1 MYKKI
6 LILFI
11 IIIPTCLIAQRKVHE
26 IGLFGG
32 VAYYMGD
39 LNQRKLF
46 YDVQPTYSFI
56 YKINLNSRYGFRF
69 NAALAS
75 LRGSDSKSDNGYQ
88 QQRNHSFSIPLSE
101 FAAMFEFNF
110 LPYKPES
117 QYEYFSPYVMI
128 GLGVMIFPTD
138 GDIIPVQPVVP
149 FGIGMKY
156 AINKRLGVAAEWS
169 YRKTFTDYIDQLPA
183 DTYTETAS
191 IDNKQR
197 SYMSSKDWYSFAGI
211 SFTYKFALGS
221 SKCPAYGK

>member
-1 MYKKI
+1 M
-6 LILFI
+6 
-11 IIIPTCLIAQRKVHE
+11 IPLTLNAQRKSHE
-26 IGLFGG
+26 VGLFGG

-46 YDVQPTYSFI
+46 YSIEPSLSFI
-56 YKINLNSRYGFRF
+56 YKLNLNPRYALRF
-69 NAALAS
+69 NATLAS
-75 LRGSDSKSDNGYQ
+75 LSGSDTKSDNGYQ
-88 QQRNHSFSIPLSE
+88 LQRNHSFNIPLTE
-101 FAAMFEFNF
+101 FAALFEFNF

-117 QYEYFSPYVMI
+117 RYEYFSPYIVI

-138 GDIIPVQPVVP
+138 KETIPVQPVIP

-156 AINKRLGVAAEWS
+156 AINRRLGVAAEWS
-169 YRKTFTDYIDQLPA
+169 YRKTFTDYLDQLPP

-191 IDNKQR
+191 LDNKQT
-197 SYMSSKDWYSFAGI
+197 SYSSSKDWYSFAGI